1 MTGKL
6 KLILTKLKAFRR
18 LSLLERLWLMAPI
31 MIWFSYL
38 PQISLAEDGTM
49 NYELSLAL
57 IYVVILAIV
66 GLPRV
71 WYHRSELRQ
80 SRPVWPA
87 SVFVGWSGLCVIWS
101 DNHTRGLLTFA
112 VYVTLYLV
120 FLALVAERR
129 LLCQLLP
136 KLVMVAIRATVLAC
150 LLAIIQIILGTFVV
164 TDRHTFGLCAGCVAG
179 QFGFIRPNLL
189 AIEPQFLG
197 SLLLAPLLY
206 ITYLTLRG
214 KHDYA
219 KQPLLLVLMLTTL
232 WLTLSRGAIY
242 AYLASLVVMILLVR
256 KWRRMLAVVG
266 SVALSLVICLIC
278 QGALASANPRIDS
291 SFTQA
296 VSTSLNH
303 LSMGIIRLPYQRK
316 SPTSLPSISREHDKQ
331 PAYHGYVA
339 ESTNVRLSLT
349 KTALAAWRSNQLG
362 QQLFGTG
369 LGSAGI
375 VLARQTGSQYQKE
388 IVQNEF
394 VEVLLERGLVGLA
407 LLGGLVVLYGR
418 LCFQRRDYLALAIL
432 VAYLTQWCF
441 FSGLPNALHIY
452 LVLALLSAK
461 LLDGAP
467 AGKNLPDGLK

>member
-1 MTGKL
+1 
-6 KLILTKLKAFRR
+6 
-18 LSLLERLWLMAPI
+18 

-38 PQISLAEDGTM
+38 PRISLAEDGTM
-49 NYELSLAL
+49 NYELSLTL

-71 WYHRSELRQ
+71 WHRRSELRQ
-80 SRPVWPA
+80 LGLVRLA
-87 SVFVGWSGLCVIWS
+87 SAFVGWSGLCVIWS
-101 DNHTRGLLTFA
+101 DNCTRGLLTFA
-112 VYVTLYLV
+112 VYVVLYLV
-120 FLALVAERR
+120 FLVLVAERR

-136 KLVMVAIRATVLAC
+136 KLVRVAIRVTASAC
-150 LLAIIQIILGTFVV
+150 LLAIVQIILGTFVV
-164 TDRHTFGLCAGCVAG
+164 TDRHTLGLCAGCVAG

-256 KWRRMLAVVG
+256 KWRRQLAVVG

-303 LSMGIIRLPYQRK
+303 LSMGIIRLPYQQK
-316 SPTSLPSISREHDKQ
+316 SSTSLSSIPREHDKQ
-331 PAYHGYVA
+331 PAYRGYVA

-461 LLDGAP
+461 LLDGAS

>member
-1 MTGKL
+1 MTGKS
-6 KLILTKLKAFRR
+6 KLVLTELKAFWR

-38 PQISLAEDGTM
+38 PRISLAEDGTM
-49 NYELSLAL
+49 NYELSLTL

-71 WYHRSELRQ
+71 WHHRSELRQ
-80 SRPVWPA
+80 SRLVWPA
-87 SVFVGWSGLCVIWS
+87 SAFVGWSGLCVIWS
-101 DNHTRGLLTFA
+101 DNCTRGLLTFA
-112 VYVTLYLV
+112 VYVVLYLV

-129 LLCQLLP
+129 LLCRLLP
-136 KLVMVAIRATVLAC
+136 KLVRVAIWATISAC
-150 LLAIIQIILGTFVV
+150 LLAIAQIILGTFVIA
-164 TDRHTFGLCAGCVAG
+164 DRHTFGLCAGCVAG

-206 ITYLTLRG
+206 ITYLTLRE

-242 AYLASLVVMILLVR
+242 AYLAGLVVMILLVR

-316 SPTSLPSISREHDKQ
+316 SPTSLPSIPREHDKQ

-349 KTALAAWRSNQLG
+349 KTALAAWRSNRLG

-375 VLARQTGSQYQKE
+375 VLARQTGSRYQKE

-407 LLGGLVVLYGR
+407 LLGGLVALYGR
-418 LCFQRRDYLALAIL
+418 LCSQRRDYLALVIL
-432 VAYLTQWCF
+432 VAYLAQWCF

-461 LLDGAP
+461 LLDGTS
-467 AGKNLPDGLK
+467 AGKDLPDGLK

>member
-1 MTGKL
+1 MTGKSKLVLTEL
-6 KLILTKLKAFRR
+6 KTFWR
-18 LSLLERLWLMAPI
+18 LSLLERLWLVAPI

-38 PQISLAEDGTM
+38 PRISLAEDGTM
-49 NYELSLAL
+49 NYELSLTL

-71 WYHRSELRQ
+71 WHRRSELRQ
-80 SRPVWPA
+80 LGLVRPA
-87 SVFVGWSGLCVIWS
+87 SAFVGWSGLCVIWS

-112 VYVTLYLV
+112 VYVVLYLA

-129 LLCQLLP
+129 LLCRLLP
-136 KLVMVAIRATVLAC
+136 KLVRVTIWTTISAC
-150 LLAIIQIILGTFVV
+150 LLAITQMVLGTFVI
-164 TDRHTFGLCAGCVAG
+164 TNRHSLGLCAGCVAG

-214 KHDYA
+214 KHSYA

-256 KWRRMLAVVG
+256 KWRRQLAVVG
-266 SVALSLVICLIC
+266 SVALSLVVCLVC

-303 LSMGIIRLPYQRK
+303 LSMGIVRLPYQQK
-316 SPTSLPSISREHDKQ
+316 SPTSLPSIPQDHDKQ

-362 QQLFGTG
+362 QQFFGTG

-375 VLARQTGSQYQKE
+375 VLARQTGSRYQKE

-394 VEVLLERGLVGLA
+394 VEVLLERGLIGLA

-418 LCFQRRDYLALAIL
+418 LCSRRRDHLALVIL
-432 VAYLTQWCF
+432 VAYMVQWCF

-467 AGKNLPDGLK
+467 AGKDLPDGLK

>member
-6 KLILTKLKAFRR
+6 KLILTELKAFRR

-38 PQISLAEDGTM
+38 PRISLAEDGTM
-49 NYELSLAL
+49 NYELSLTL

-71 WYHRSELRQ
+71 WHHRSELRQ
-80 SRPVWPA
+80 SRPIWLA
-87 SVFVGWSGLCVIWS
+87 SAFVGWSGLCVIWS

-112 VYVTLYLV
+112 VYVVLYLV
-120 FLALVAERR
+120 FLVLVAERR
-129 LLCQLLP
+129 LLRQLLP
-136 KLVMVAIRATVLAC
+136 KLVKVAIWATISAC
-150 LLAIIQIILGTFVV
+150 LLAIAQMVLGTFVI
-164 TDRHTFGLCAGCVAG
+164 TNRHSLGLCAGCVAG

-219 KQPLLLVLMLTTL
+219 KQSLLLVLMLTTL

-266 SVALSLVICLIC
+266 LVALSLVVCLIC

-316 SPTSLPSISREHDKQ
+316 SPTSLPSIPREHDKQ

-339 ESTNVRLSLT
+339 ESTNVRLGLT
-349 KTALAAWRSNQLG
+349 KTALAAWRSNRFS

-394 VEVLLERGLVGLA
+394 IEVLLERGLVGLA

-418 LCFQRRDYLALAIL
+418 LCFHRRDHLALVILAAYLA
-432 VAYLTQWCF
+432 QWCF

-467 AGKNLPDGLK
+467 AGKNLPDGLE

>member
-38 PQISLAEDGTM
+38 PRISLAEDGTM
-49 NYELSLAL
+49 NYELSLTL

-71 WYHRSELRQ
+71 WHHRSELRQ
-80 SRPVWPA
+80 SRLVRLA
-87 SVFVGWSGLCVIWS
+87 SAFVGWSGLCVIWS

-112 VYVTLYLV
+112 VYAALYLV

-129 LLCQLLP
+129 LLCRLLP
-136 KLVMVAIRATVLAC
+136 KLVRVAIRVTASAC

-164 TDRHTFGLCAGCVAG
+164 TDRHTLGLCAGCVAG

-206 ITYLTLRG
+206 ITYLTLRE

-256 KWRRMLAVVG
+256 KWRRQLAVVG

-303 LSMGIIRLPYQRK
+303 LSMGIIRLPYQQK
-316 SPTSLPSISREHDKQ
+316 SPTSLPSIPREHDKQ
-331 PAYHGYVA
+331 PAYRGYVA

-349 KTALAAWRSNQLG
+349 KTALAAWRSNRLG

-394 VEVLLERGLVGLA
+394 VEVLLERGLAGLA

-418 LCFQRRDYLALAIL
+418 LCFQRRDHLALTIL

-461 LLDGAP
+461 LLDGTS
-467 AGKNLPDGLK
+467 AGKDLPDGLK

>member
-1 MTGKL
+1 MTGKSKPVLTEL
-6 KLILTKLKAFRR
+6 KTFWR

-49 NYELSLAL
+49 NYELSLTL

-71 WYHRSELRQ
+71 WHHRSELRQ
-80 SRPVWPA
+80 LELVRLA
-87 SVFVGWSGLCVIWS
+87 SAFVGWSGLCVIWS
-101 DNHTRGLLTFA
+101 DNCTRGLLTFA
-112 VYVTLYLV
+112 VYVVLYLV

-129 LLCQLLP
+129 LLRQLLP
-136 KLVMVAIRATVLAC
+136 KLVRVAIRATASAC
-150 LLAIIQIILGTFVV
+150 LLAIAQMVLGTFVV
-164 TDRHTFGLCAGCVAG
+164 ADRHTFGLCTGCVAG

-266 SVALSLVICLIC
+266 LVALSLVICLIC
-278 QGALASANPRIDS
+278 QGTLASANPRIDS

-316 SPTSLPSISREHDKQ
+316 SPTSLPSIPREHDKQ
-331 PAYHGYVA
+331 PAYRGYVA

-349 KTALAAWRSNQLG
+349 KTALAAWRSNRLG

-461 LLDGAP
+461 LLDGAS
-467 AGKNLPDGLK
+467 AGKNLPDSLK

>member
-6 KLILTKLKAFRR
+6 KLILTKLKVFRR

-38 PQISLAEDGTM
+38 PRISLAEDGTM
-49 NYELSLAL
+49 NYELSLTL

-71 WYHRSELRQ
+71 WHHRSELRQ

-87 SVFVGWSGLCVIWS
+87 SAFVGWSGLCVIWS
-101 DNHTRGLLTFA
+101 DNRTRGLLTFA
-112 VYVTLYLV
+112 VYAVLYLV

-136 KLVMVAIRATVLAC
+136 KLVRVAIRATASAC

-164 TDRHTFGLCAGCVAG
+164 TNRHTLGLCAGCVAG

-206 ITYLTLRG
+206 ITYLTLRE

-278 QGALASANPRIDS
+278 QGALASVNPRIDS

-303 LSMGIIRLPYQRK
+303 LSMGIIRLPYQQK
-316 SPTSLPSISREHDKQ
+316 SPTSPPLISREYDKQ

-362 QQLFGTG
+362 RQLFGTG

-418 LCFQRRDYLALAIL
+418 LCFQRRDHLALAIL
-432 VAYLTQWCF
+432 VAYFAQWCF

-461 LLDGAP
+461 LLDGAS

>member
-6 KLILTKLKAFRR
+6 KLILTELKAFRR
-18 LSLLERLWLMAPI
+18 LSLLERLWLMVPI

-38 PQISLAEDGTM
+38 PRISLAEDGTM
-49 NYELSLAL
+49 NYELSLTL

-71 WYHRSELRQ
+71 WHHRSELRQ
-80 SRPVWPA
+80 SRPIWLA
-87 SVFVGWSGLCVIWS
+87 SAFVGWSGLCVIWS

-112 VYVTLYLV
+112 VYVVLYLV
-120 FLALVAERR
+120 FLVLVAERR
-129 LLCQLLP
+129 LLRQLLP
-136 KLVMVAIRATVLAC
+136 KLVKVAIWATISAC
-150 LLAIIQIILGTFVV
+150 LLAIAQMVLGTFVI
-164 TDRHTFGLCAGCVAG
+164 TNRHSLGLCAGCVAG

-219 KQPLLLVLMLTTL
+219 KQSLLLVLMLTTL

-256 KWRRMLAVVG
+256 KWRRQLAVVG
-266 SVALSLVICLIC
+266 LVALSLVVCLVC
-278 QGALASANPRIDS
+278 QGTLASANPRIDS

-303 LSMGIIRLPYQRK
+303 LSMGIVRLPYQQK
-316 SPTSLPSISREHDKQ
+316 SPTSPLSIPQEHDKQ
-331 PAYHGYVA
+331 PAYRGYVA

-349 KTALAAWRSNQLG
+349 KTALAAWRSNRLG

-375 VLARQTGSQYQKE
+375 VLARQTGSRYQKE

-394 VEVLLERGLVGLA
+394 VEVLLERGLIGLA

-418 LCFQRRDYLALAIL
+418 LCSRRRDHLALVIL
-432 VAYLTQWCF
+432 VAYMVQWCF

-461 LLDGAP
+461 LLDGTSAS
-467 AGKNLPDGLK
+467 KDLPDSLK

>member
-1 MTGKL
+1 MTGKSKLVLTEL
-6 KLILTKLKAFRR
+6 KTFWR

-38 PQISLAEDGTM
+38 PRISLAEDGTM
-49 NYELSLAL
+49 NYELSLTL

-71 WYHRSELRQ
+71 WRRRSELRQ
-80 SRPVWPA
+80 LGLVRLA
-87 SVFVGWSGLCVIWS
+87 SAFVGWSGLCVIWS
-101 DNHTRGLLTFA
+101 DNRTRGLLTFA
-112 VYVTLYLV
+112 VYVVLYLV
-120 FLALVAERR
+120 FLALVAECR

-136 KLVMVAIRATVLAC
+136 KLVRVAIRTTTSAC
-150 LLAIIQIILGTFVV
+150 LLAIVQIILGTFVV
-164 TDRHTFGLCAGCVAG
+164 TNRHALGLCAGCVAG

-242 AYLASLVVMILLVR
+242 AYLASLIVMILLVR

-316 SPTSLPSISREHDKQ
+316 SPTSLPSISREYDKQ
-331 PAYHGYVA
+331 PAYRGYVA

-349 KTALAAWRSNQLG
+349 KTALAAWRSNRLG

-461 LLDGAP
+461 LLDGTS

>member
-18 LSLLERLWLMAPI
+18 LSLLERLWLIAPI

-38 PQISLAEDGTM
+38 PRISLAEDSTM
-49 NYELSLAL
+49 NYELSLTL

-71 WYHRSELRQ
+71 WRYRLELRQ
-80 SRPVWPA
+80 SGLVRLA
-87 SVFVGWSGLCVIWS
+87 SAFIGWSGLCVTWS

-112 VYVTLYLV
+112 VYVMLYLV

-136 KLVMVAIRATVLAC
+136 KLVRVAIWATISAC
-150 LLAIIQIILGTFVV
+150 LLAITQMVLGTFVI
-164 TDRHTFGLCAGCVAG
+164 TNRHSLGLCAGCVAG

-197 SLLLAPLLY
+197 GLLLAPLLY
-206 ITYLTLRG
+206 ITYLTLQG

-219 KQPLLLVLMLTTL
+219 KQSLLLVLMLTTL

-256 KWRRMLAVVG
+256 KWRRQLVVVG
-266 SVALSLVICLIC
+266 LIALSLVVCLVC
-278 QGALASANPRIDS
+278 QGTLASANPRIDS

-303 LSMGIIRLPYQRK
+303 LSMGIVRLPYQRK
-316 SPTSLPSISREHDKQ
+316 SPTSPPSIPREHDKQ
-331 PAYHGYVA
+331 PAYRGYVA

-362 QQLFGTG
+362 RQLFGTG

-394 VEVLLERGLVGLA
+394 VEVLLERGLIGLV

-418 LCFQRRDYLALAIL
+418 LCSQRRDYLALVIL
-432 VAYLTQWCF
+432 VAYLAQWCF

-461 LLDGAP
+461 LLDGTS
-467 AGKNLPDGLK
+467 AGKNLPDSLK

>member
-1 MTGKL
+1 MTGKS
-6 KLILTKLKAFRR
+6 KLVLTKLKAFRR
-18 LSLLERLWLMAPI
+18 LSLLERLWFMAPI

-38 PQISLAEDGTM
+38 PRISLAEDGTM
-49 NYELSLAL
+49 NYELSLTL

-71 WYHRSELRQ
+71 WHHRSELRQ
-80 SRPVWPA
+80 LGLVRLA
-87 SVFVGWSGLCVIWS
+87 SAFVGWSGLCVIWS
-101 DNHTRGLLTFA
+101 DNRTRGLLTFA
-112 VYVTLYLV
+112 VYATLYLI
-120 FLALVAERR
+120 FLALVTERR
-129 LLCQLLP
+129 LLRRLLP
-136 KLVMVAIRATVLAC
+136 KLVRVAIWATISAC
-150 LLAIIQIILGTFVV
+150 LLAIAQMVLGTFVV
-164 TDRHTFGLCAGCVAG
+164 ADRHTLGLCAGCVAG

-197 SLLLAPLLY
+197 SLLLTPLLY

-316 SPTSLPSISREHDKQ
+316 SPTSLPSIPREHDKQ
-331 PAYHGYVA
+331 PAYRGYVA

-349 KTALAAWRSNQLG
+349 KTALAAWRSNRLG

-418 LCFQRRDYLALAIL
+418 LYSQRRDYLALVIL

-467 AGKNLPDGLK
+467 AGKNLPDGLE

>member
-49 NYELSLAL
+49 NYELSLTL

-71 WYHRSELRQ
+71 WCHRSELSQ
-80 SRPVWPA
+80 LGPVRLA
-87 SVFVGWSGLCVIWS
+87 SAFVGWSGLCVIWS
-101 DNHTRGLLTFA
+101 DNRTRGLLTFA
-112 VYVTLYLV
+112 VYATLYLV

-129 LLCQLLP
+129 LLCRLLP
-136 KLVMVAIRATVLAC
+136 KLVRVAIRMTISAC
-150 LLAIIQIILGTFVV
+150 LLAIAQMVLGTFVV
-164 TDRHTFGLCAGCVAG
+164 ADRHTFGLCAGCVAG

-266 SVALSLVICLIC
+266 SVALALVICLVC

-339 ESTNVRLSLT
+339 ESTNVRLGLT
-349 KTALAAWRSNQLG
+349 KTALAAWRSNRLG

-375 VLARQTGSQYQKE
+375 VLARQTGSRYQKE

-407 LLGGLVVLYGR
+407 LLGGLVALYGR

-452 LVLALLSAK
+452 LVLALLSTK
-461 LLDGAP
+461 LLDGAS
-467 AGKNLPDGLK
+467 AGKNLPDSLE

>member
-49 NYELSLAL
+49 NYELSLTL

-66 GLPRV
+66 GLPRI
-71 WYHRSELRQ
+71 WHHRSELRQ

-87 SVFVGWSGLCVIWS
+87 SAFVGWSGLCVIWS

-112 VYVTLYLV
+112 VYATLYLV

-129 LLCQLLP
+129 LLRQLLP
-136 KLVMVAIRATVLAC
+136 KLVRVVIWATASAC
-150 LLAIIQIILGTFVV
+150 LLAIVQIILGTFVV
-164 TDRHTFGLCAGCVAG
+164 TDRHTLGLCAGCVAG

-206 ITYLTLRG
+206 ITYLTLRE

-219 KQPLLLVLMLTTL
+219 KQSLLLVLMLTTL

-266 SVALSLVICLIC
+266 SVALSLVICLVC

-316 SPTSLPSISREHDKQ
+316 SPTSLPSIPREHDKQ

-375 VLARQTGSQYQKE
+375 VLARQTGSRYQKE

-394 VEVLLERGLVGLA
+394 IEVLLERGLVGLA
-407 LLGGLVVLYGR
+407 LLGGLVALYGR

-461 LLDGAP
+461 LLDGAS

>member
-49 NYELSLAL
+49 NYELSLTL

-71 WYHRSELRQ
+71 WCHRSELRQ
-80 SRPVWPA
+80 SRLVWPA
-87 SVFVGWSGLCVIWS
+87 SAFVGWSGLCVIWS
-101 DNHTRGLLTFA
+101 DNRTRGLLTFA
-112 VYVTLYLV
+112 VYATLYLA

-136 KLVMVAIRATVLAC
+136 KLVKVAIRATASAC
-150 LLAIIQIILGTFVV
+150 LLAIIQIILGTFVIA
-164 TDRHTFGLCAGCVAG
+164 DRHIFGLCAGCVAG

-206 ITYLTLRG
+206 ITYLTLRE

-219 KQPLLLVLMLTTL
+219 KQPLLLVLVLTTL

-266 SVALSLVICLIC
+266 LVALSLVVCLVC

-316 SPTSLPSISREHDKQ
+316 SPTSLPSIPREHDKQ

-349 KTALAAWRSNQLG
+349 KTALAAWRSNRLG

-418 LCFQRRDYLALAIL
+418 LCLQRRDHLALAIL

-441 FSGLPNALHIY
+441 FSGLPNVLHIY

-461 LLDGAP
+461 LLDGTS

>member
-1 MTGKL
+1 MISKSRLILSKL
-6 KLILTKLKAFRR
+6 KTFRR

-38 PQISLAEDGTM
+38 PRISLAEDGTM
-49 NYELSLAL
+49 NYELSLTL

-71 WYHRSELRQ
+71 WRYRSELRQ
-80 SRPVWPA
+80 SGLIRLA
-87 SVFVGWSGLCVIWS
+87 SAFVGWSGLCVIWS
-101 DNHTRGLLTFA
+101 DNRTRGLLTFA
-112 VYVTLYLV
+112 VYVVLYLV

-136 KLVMVAIRATVLAC
+136 KLVRVAIWATISAC
-150 LLAIIQIILGTFVV
+150 LLAITQMVLGTFVI
-164 TDRHTFGLCAGCVAG
+164 TNRHSLGLCAGCVAG

-206 ITYLTLRG
+206 ITYLTLQG
-214 KHDYA
+214 KHSYA

-256 KWRRMLAVVG
+256 KWRRQLVVVG
-266 SVALSLVICLIC
+266 LIALSLVVCLVC
-278 QGALASANPRIDS
+278 QGTLASANPRIDS

-303 LSMGIIRLPYQRK
+303 LSMGIVRLPYQRK
-316 SPTSLPSISREHDKQ
+316 SPTPLLSIPQDHDKQ

-349 KTALAAWRSNQLG
+349 KTALAAWRSNRLG

-375 VLARQTGSQYQKE
+375 VLARQTGSRYQKE

-394 VEVLLERGLVGLA
+394 VEVLLERGLIGLA

-418 LCFQRRDYLALAIL
+418 LCSRRRDHLALVIL
-432 VAYLTQWCF
+432 VAYLVQWCF

-461 LLDGAP
+461 LLDGAS
-467 AGKNLPDGLK
+467 ASKNLPDSLK

>member
-6 KLILTKLKAFRR
+6 KLILTELKAFRR

-49 NYELSLAL
+49 NYELSLTL

-66 GLPRV
+66 GLPRI
-71 WYHRSELRQ
+71 WRHRSELRQ
-80 SRPVWPA
+80 SRLVRLA
-87 SVFVGWSGLCVIWS
+87 SAFVGWSGLCVIWS

-112 VYVTLYLV
+112 VYAVLYLV

-136 KLVMVAIRATVLAC
+136 KLVRVAIRATASAC

-164 TDRHTFGLCAGCVAG
+164 TNRHTLGLCAGCVAG

-266 SVALSLVICLIC
+266 SVALSLVICLVC

-316 SPTSLPSISREHDKQ
+316 SPTSLPSIPREHDKQ

-349 KTALAAWRSNQLG
+349 KTALAAWRSNRLG

-394 VEVLLERGLVGLA
+394 VEVLLERGLIGLV
-407 LLGGLVVLYGR
+407 LLGGLVALYGR
-418 LCFQRRDYLALAIL
+418 LCSQRRDYLALVIL
-432 VAYLTQWCF
+432 VAYLVQWCF

-467 AGKNLPDGLK
+467 AGKNLPDGLE

>member
-18 LSLLERLWLMAPI
+18 LSLLERLWFMAPI

-49 NYELSLAL
+49 NYELSLTL
-57 IYVVILAIV
+57 IYVVTLAIV

-71 WYHRSELRQ
+71 WHYRSELRQ
-80 SRPVWPA
+80 SRLVWPA

-101 DNHTRGLLTFA
+101 DNRTRGLLTFA
-112 VYVTLYLV
+112 VYAVLYLV

-129 LLCQLLP
+129 LLCRLLP
-136 KLVMVAIRATVLAC
+136 KLVRVAIRATASAC

-164 TDRHTFGLCAGCVAG
+164 TNRHTLGLCAGCVAG

-278 QGALASANPRIDS
+278 QGALASTNPRIDS

-296 VSTSLNH
+296 ASTSLNH

-316 SPTSLPSISREHDKQ
+316 SPTSLPSIPREYDKQ

-349 KTALAAWRSNQLG
+349 KTALAAWRSNRLG

-467 AGKNLPDGLK
+467 AGKNLPDGLE

>member
-1 MTGKL
+1 MTSKS
-6 KLILTKLKAFRR
+6 KLILSKLKTFRR

-38 PQISLAEDGTM
+38 PRISLAEDGTM
-49 NYELSLAL
+49 NYELSLTL

-71 WYHRSELRQ
+71 WHRWSELRR
-80 SRPVWPA
+80 SGLVRLA
-87 SVFVGWSGLCVIWS
+87 SAFVGWSGLCVIWS
-101 DNHTRGLLTFA
+101 DNYTRGLLTFA
-112 VYVTLYLV
+112 VYATLYLV
-120 FLALVAERR
+120 FLALVAECR

-136 KLVMVAIRATVLAC
+136 KLVRVAIWATASAC

-164 TDRHTFGLCAGCVAG
+164 ADRHTFGLCAGCVAG

-316 SPTSLPSISREHDKQ
+316 SPTSLPSIPREHDKQ
-331 PAYHGYVA
+331 PAYRGYVA

-349 KTALAAWRSNQLG
+349 KTALAAWRSNRLS

-375 VLARQTGSQYQKE
+375 ILARQTGSRYQKE

-407 LLGGLVVLYGR
+407 LLGGLVALYGK
-418 LCFQRRDYLALAIL
+418 LCFHRRDHLALAIL

-461 LLDGAP
+461 LLDGAS

>member
-6 KLILTKLKAFRR
+6 KLILTELKAFRR

-49 NYELSLAL
+49 NYELSLTL
-57 IYVVILAIV
+57 IYVVTLAIV

-71 WYHRSELRQ
+71 WHHRSELRQ
-80 SRPVWPA
+80 SRPIWLA
-87 SVFVGWSGLCVIWS
+87 SAFVGWSGLCVIWS

-112 VYVTLYLV
+112 VYAVLYLA
-120 FLALVAERR
+120 FLALVTERR

-136 KLVMVAIRATVLAC
+136 KLVRVAIRATVLAC
-150 LLAIIQIILGTFVV
+150 LLAIVQIILGTFVV
-164 TDRHTFGLCAGCVAG
+164 TNRHTLGLCAGCVAG

-206 ITYLTLRG
+206 ITYLTLRE

-266 SVALSLVICLIC
+266 SVALSLVICLVC
-278 QGALASANPRIDS
+278 QGALAGANPRIDS

-349 KTALAAWRSNQLG
+349 KTALAAWRSNRLG

-418 LCFQRRDYLALAIL
+418 LCFQRRDHLALTIL

-452 LVLALLSAK
+452 LVLALLSVK
-461 LLDGAP
+461 LLDSAS
-467 AGKNLPDGLK
+467 ASKDLPDGLK

>member
-49 NYELSLAL
+49 NYELSLTL

-71 WYHRSELRQ
+71 WHYRSELKQ
-80 SRPVWPA
+80 SRSVRLA
-87 SVFVGWSGLCVIWS
+87 SAFVGWSGLCAIWS

-136 KLVMVAIRATVLAC
+136 KLVRVAIRATASAC
-150 LLAIIQIILGTFVV
+150 LLAIIQVILGTFVV
-164 TDRHTFGLCAGCVAG
+164 ADRHTLGLCAGCVAG

-256 KWRRMLAVVG
+256 KWRHQLAVVG

-303 LSMGIIRLPYQRK
+303 LSMGIIRLPYQQK
-316 SPTSLPSISREHDKQ
+316 SPTSLPSIPQDHDKQ
-331 PAYHGYVA
+331 PAYRGYVA

-349 KTALAAWRSNQLG
+349 KTALAAWRSNRLG

-394 VEVLLERGLVGLA
+394 VEVLLERGLIGLV
-407 LLGGLVVLYGR
+407 LLGGLVALYGR
-418 LCFQRRDYLALAIL
+418 LCSRRRDHLALTIL

-461 LLDGAP
+461 LLDGAS
-467 AGKNLPDGLK
+467 AGKNLPDGLE

>member
-1 MTGKL
+1 MTGKSKLVLTEL
-6 KLILTKLKAFRR
+6 KTFWR

-38 PQISLAEDGTM
+38 PRISLAEDGTM
-49 NYELSLAL
+49 NYELSLTL

-71 WYHRSELRQ
+71 WHHRSELRQ
-80 SRPVWPA
+80 SRLVWPA
-87 SVFVGWSGLCVIWS
+87 SAFVGWSGLCVIWS
-101 DNHTRGLLTFA
+101 DNCTRGLLTFA
-112 VYVTLYLV
+112 VYVVLYLV

-136 KLVMVAIRATVLAC
+136 KLVRVAIRATISAC
-150 LLAIIQIILGTFVV
+150 LLAITQMVLGTFVI
-164 TDRHTFGLCAGCVAG
+164 TNRHSLGLCAGCVAG

-197 SLLLAPLLY
+197 SLLLTPLLY
-206 ITYLTLRG
+206 ITYLILQG
-214 KHDYA
+214 KHSYT

-242 AYLASLVVMILLVR
+242 AYLAGLVVMILLVR
-256 KWRRMLAVVG
+256 KWRRQLVVVG
-266 SVALSLVICLIC
+266 LIALSLVVCLIC
-278 QGALASANPRIDS
+278 QGTLASANPRIDS

-316 SPTSLPSISREHDKQ
+316 SPTSLPSIPREHDKQ

-349 KTALAAWRSNQLG
+349 KTALAAWRSNRLG

-375 VLARQTGSQYQKE
+375 VLARQTGSWYQKE

-394 VEVLLERGLVGLA
+394 VEVLLERGLIGLV
-407 LLGGLVVLYGR
+407 LLGGLVALYGR
-418 LCFQRRDYLALAIL
+418 LCSQRRDYLALVIL

-467 AGKNLPDGLK
+467 AGKNLPDGLE

>member
-38 PQISLAEDGTM
+38 PRISLAEDGTM
-49 NYELSLAL
+49 NYELSLTL

-71 WYHRSELRQ
+71 WHYRSELKQ
-80 SRPVWPA
+80 SRPVRLA
-87 SVFVGWSGLCVIWS
+87 SAFVGWSGLCVIWS
-101 DNHTRGLLTFA
+101 DNRTRGLLTFA
-112 VYVTLYLV
+112 VYATLYLI

-129 LLCQLLP
+129 LLCRLLP
-136 KLVMVAIRATVLAC
+136 KLVRVAIRATASAC
-150 LLAIIQIILGTFVV
+150 LLAIIQIILGTFVIA
-164 TDRHTFGLCAGCVAG
+164 DRHTFGLCAGCVAG

-219 KQPLLLVLMLTTL
+219 KQPLLLVLMLITL

-256 KWRRMLAVVG
+256 KWRRMLVVVG

-278 QGALASANPRIDS
+278 QGALASTNPRIDS

-316 SPTSLPSISREHDKQ
+316 SPTSLPSIPQEHDKQ

-349 KTALAAWRSNQLG
+349 KTALVAWRSNRLG

-432 VAYLTQWCF
+432 VAYLAQWCF

-452 LVLALLSAK
+452 LVLALLSTK

-467 AGKNLPDGLK
+467 ASKNLPDSLE

>member
-49 NYELSLAL
+49 NYELSLTL

-71 WYHRSELRQ
+71 WHYRSELKQ
-80 SRPVWPA
+80 SRSVRLA
-87 SVFVGWSGLCVIWS
+87 SAFVGWSGLCAIWS

-136 KLVMVAIRATVLAC
+136 KLVRVAIRATASAC
-150 LLAIIQIILGTFVV
+150 LLAIIQVILGTFVV
-164 TDRHTFGLCAGCVAG
+164 ADRHTLGLCAGCVAG

-256 KWRRMLAVVG
+256 KWRHQLAVVG
-266 SVALSLVICLIC
+266 LIALSLVICLIC

-303 LSMGIIRLPYQRK
+303 LSMGIIRLPYQQK
-316 SPTSLPSISREHDKQ
+316 SPTSLPSIPQDHDKQ
-331 PAYHGYVA
+331 PAYRGYVA

-349 KTALAAWRSNQLG
+349 KTALAAWRSNRLG

-394 VEVLLERGLVGLA
+394 VEVLLERGLIGLV
-407 LLGGLVVLYGR
+407 LLGGLVALYGR
-418 LCFQRRDYLALAIL
+418 LCSRRRDHLALTIL

-461 LLDGAP
+461 LLDGAS
-467 AGKNLPDGLK
+467 AGKNLPDGLE

>member
-1 MTGKL
+1 MTGKS
-6 KLILTKLKAFRR
+6 KLVLTELKAFWR

-38 PQISLAEDGTM
+38 PRISLAEDGTM
-49 NYELSLAL
+49 NYELSLTL

-71 WYHRSELRQ
+71 WHHRSELRQ
-80 SRPVWPA
+80 SRLVWPA
-87 SVFVGWSGLCVIWS
+87 SAFVGWSGLCVIWS
-101 DNHTRGLLTFA
+101 DNCTRGLLTFA
-112 VYVTLYLV
+112 VYVVLYLV

-129 LLCQLLP
+129 LLCRLLP
-136 KLVMVAIRATVLAC
+136 KLVRVAIRATISAC
-150 LLAIIQIILGTFVV
+150 LLAITQMVLGTFVI
-164 TDRHTFGLCAGCVAG
+164 TNRHTFGLCAGCVAG

-242 AYLASLVVMILLVR
+242 AYLASLIVMILLVR

-316 SPTSLPSISREHDKQ
+316 SPTSLPSIPREHDKQ
-331 PAYHGYVA
+331 PAYRGYVV

-349 KTALAAWRSNQLG
+349 KTALAAWRSNRLG

-375 VLARQTGSQYQKE
+375 VLARQTGSRYQKE

-394 VEVLLERGLVGLA
+394 VEVLLERGLIGLV
-407 LLGGLVVLYGR
+407 LLGGLVALYGR
-418 LCFQRRDYLALAIL
+418 LCSQRRDYLALVIL
-432 VAYLTQWCF
+432 VAYLVQWCF

-467 AGKNLPDGLK
+467 AGKNLPDGLE

>member
-1 MTGKL
+1 MTGKS
-6 KLILTKLKAFRR
+6 KLVLTKLKTFWR

-38 PQISLAEDGTM
+38 PRISLAEDGTM
-49 NYELSLAL
+49 NYELSLTL

-66 GLPRV
+66 GLPIV
-71 WYHRSELRQ
+71 WHYRSELRQ
-80 SRPVWPA
+80 SGLIRLTSA
-87 SVFVGWSGLCVIWS
+87 FVGWSGLCVIWS
-101 DNHTRGLLTFA
+101 DNRTRGLLTFA
-112 VYVTLYLV
+112 VYVMLYLV

-136 KLVMVAIRATVLAC
+136 KLVRVAIWATISAC
-150 LLAIIQIILGTFVV
+150 LLAITQMVLGTFVI
-164 TDRHTFGLCAGCVAG
+164 TNRHSLGLCAGCVAG

-206 ITYLTLRG
+206 ITYLILQG
-214 KHDYA
+214 KHSYA
-219 KQPLLLVLMLTTL
+219 KQPLLLVLILTTL

-316 SPTSLPSISREHDKQ
+316 SPTSPPLISQEHDKQ
-331 PAYHGYVA
+331 PAYHGYVV

-349 KTALAAWRSNQLG
+349 KTALAAWRSNQLS

-375 VLARQTGSQYQKE
+375 VLARQTGSRYQKE

-394 VEVLLERGLVGLA
+394 VEVLLERGLIGLA

-418 LCFQRRDYLALAIL
+418 LCSQRRDYLALVIL
-432 VAYLTQWCF
+432 VAYLAQWCF

-467 AGKNLPDGLK
+467 AGKNLPDGLE

>member
-49 NYELSLAL
+49 NYELSLTL

-71 WYHRSELRQ
+71 WHYRSELKQ
-80 SRPVWPA
+80 SRSVRLA
-87 SVFVGWSGLCVIWS
+87 SAFVGWSGLCAIWS

-112 VYVTLYLV
+112 VYAVLYLV

-136 KLVMVAIRATVLAC
+136 KLVRVAIRATASAC
-150 LLAIIQIILGTFVV
+150 LLAIIQMVLGTFVI
-164 TDRHTFGLCAGCVAG
+164 TNRHSLGLCAGCVAG

-206 ITYLTLRG
+206 ITYLTLQG
-214 KHDYA
+214 KHSYA

-256 KWRRMLAVVG
+256 KWRRRLVIVG
-266 SVALSLVICLIC
+266 LIALSLVVCLVC

-316 SPTSLPSISREHDKQ
+316 SPTPLPSIPREHDKQ
-331 PAYHGYVA
+331 PAYRGYVA

-349 KTALAAWRSNQLG
+349 KTALAAWRSNRLG

-394 VEVLLERGLVGLA
+394 VEVLLERGLAGLA

-418 LCFQRRDYLALAIL
+418 LCSQRRDYLALVIL
-432 VAYLTQWCF
+432 IAYLAQWCF
-441 FSGLPNALHIY
+441 FSGLPNALHVY

-461 LLDGAP
+461 LLDGTS
-467 AGKNLPDGLK
+467 AGKDLPDGLK

>member
-6 KLILTKLKAFRR
+6 KLILTELKAFRR

-38 PQISLAEDGTM
+38 PRISLAEDGTM
-49 NYELSLAL
+49 NYELSLTL

-71 WYHRSELRQ
+71 WHHRSELRQ
-80 SRPVWPA
+80 SRPIWLA
-87 SVFVGWSGLCVIWS
+87 SAFVGWSGLCVIWS

-112 VYVTLYLV
+112 VYVVLYLV
-120 FLALVAERR
+120 FLVLVAERR
-129 LLCQLLP
+129 LLRQLLP
-136 KLVMVAIRATVLAC
+136 KLVKVAIRATASAC
-150 LLAIIQIILGTFVV
+150 LLAIVQIILGTFVV
-164 TDRHTFGLCAGCVAG
+164 TDRHTLGLCAGCVAG

-242 AYLASLVVMILLVR
+242 AYLASLIVMILLVR
-256 KWRRMLAVVG
+256 KWRRQLVIVG

-316 SPTSLPSISREHDKQ
+316 SPTSLPSIPREHDKQ
-331 PAYHGYVA
+331 PAYRGYVA

-349 KTALAAWRSNQLG
+349 KTALAAWRSNRLG

-418 LCFQRRDYLALAIL
+418 LCFQRQDYLALAIL

-461 LLDGAP
+461 LLDGAS

>member
-1 MTGKL
+1 MTSKSRLILSKL
-6 KLILTKLKAFRR
+6 KTFRR

-38 PQISLAEDGTM
+38 PRISLAEDGTM
-49 NYELSLAL
+49 NYELSLTL

-71 WYHRSELRQ
+71 WHYRSELRQ
-80 SRPVWPA
+80 SGLVRLA
-87 SVFVGWSGLCVIWS
+87 SAFVGWSGLCVIWS
-101 DNHTRGLLTFA
+101 DNCTRGLLTFA
-112 VYVTLYLV
+112 VYVVLYLV

-136 KLVMVAIRATVLAC
+136 KLVRVAIWATISAC
-150 LLAIIQIILGTFVV
+150 LLAITQMVLGTFVI
-164 TDRHTFGLCAGCVAG
+164 TNRHSLGLCAGCVAG

-242 AYLASLVVMILLVR
+242 AYLASLVVMILLIR
-256 KWRRMLAVVG
+256 KWRRQLVVVG
-266 SVALSLVICLIC
+266 LVALSLVVCLVC
-278 QGALASANPRIDS
+278 QGALASTNPRIDS

-303 LSMGIIRLPYQRK
+303 LSMGIVRLPYQRK
-316 SPTSLPSISREHDKQ
+316 SPTPPPLISQEHDKQ

-349 KTALAAWRSNQLG
+349 KTALAAWRSNRLG

-375 VLARQTGSQYQKE
+375 VLARQTGSRYQKE

-394 VEVLLERGLVGLA
+394 VEVLLERGLIGLV
-407 LLGGLVVLYGR
+407 LLGGLVALYGR
-418 LCFQRRDYLALAIL
+418 LCFQRRDYLALVIL

-467 AGKNLPDGLK
+467 AGKNLPDGLE

>member
-1 MTGKL
+1 MTGKS
-6 KLILTKLKAFRR
+6 KLVLTKLKAFRR

-38 PQISLAEDGTM
+38 PRISLAEDGTM
-49 NYELSLAL
+49 NYELSLTL

-71 WYHRSELRQ
+71 WHRRSELRQ
-80 SRPVWPA
+80 SGLVRLA
-87 SVFVGWSGLCVIWS
+87 SAFVGWSGLCVIWS
-101 DNHTRGLLTFA
+101 DNCTRGLLTFA
-112 VYVTLYLV
+112 VYVVLYLV

-129 LLCQLLP
+129 LLCRLLP
-136 KLVMVAIRATVLAC
+136 KLVRVVIWMTISAC
-150 LLAIIQIILGTFVV
+150 LLAIAQMVLGTFVIA
-164 TDRHTFGLCAGCVAG
+164 DRHTFGLCAGCVAG

-206 ITYLTLRG
+206 ITYLILQG
-214 KHDYA
+214 KHSYV

-242 AYLASLVVMILLVR
+242 AYLASLAVMILLVR
-256 KWRRMLAVVG
+256 KRRRQLVVVG
-266 SVALSLVICLIC
+266 LIALSLVVCLVC

-291 SFTQA
+291 SFAQA

-303 LSMGIIRLPYQRK
+303 LSMGIIRLPYRRK
-316 SPTSLPSISREHDKQ
+316 SPTSPPLIPREHDKQ
-331 PAYHGYVA
+331 PAYRGYVA

-349 KTALAAWRSNQLG
+349 KTALAAWRSNRLG

-375 VLARQTGSQYQKE
+375 VLARQTGSRYQKE

-394 VEVLLERGLVGLA
+394 VEVLLERGLIGLV
-407 LLGGLVVLYGR
+407 LLGGLVALYGR
-418 LCFQRRDYLALAIL
+418 LCSQRRDYLALAIL

-461 LLDGAP
+461 LLDGAS
-467 AGKNLPDGLK
+467 ASKNLPGGLK

>member
-38 PQISLAEDGTM
+38 PRISLAEDGTM
-49 NYELSLAL
+49 NYELSLTL

-71 WYHRSELRQ
+71 WHHRSELRQ
-80 SRPVWPA
+80 LGLVRLA
-87 SVFVGWSGLCVIWS
+87 SAFVGWSGLCVIWS

-112 VYVTLYLV
+112 VYVVLYLV

-136 KLVMVAIRATVLAC
+136 KLVRVAIWMTISAC
-150 LLAIIQIILGTFVV
+150 LLAITQMILGTFVV
-164 TDRHTFGLCAGCVAG
+164 ADRHTFGLCAGCVAG

-266 SVALSLVICLIC
+266 SVALALVICLIC
-278 QGALASANPRIDS
+278 QGTLASANPRIDS

-303 LSMGIIRLPYQRK
+303 LSMEIIRLPYRRK
-316 SPTSLPSISREHDKQ
+316 SPTSLPSIPREHDKQ

-349 KTALAAWRSNQLG
+349 KTALAAWRSNRLG

-375 VLARQTGSQYQKE
+375 VLARQTGSRYQKE

-407 LLGGLVVLYGR
+407 LLGGLVALYGR
-418 LCFQRRDYLALAIL
+418 LCFQRRDYLVLAIL
-432 VAYLTQWCF
+432 VAYLMQWCF
-441 FSGLPNALHIY
+441 FSGLPNVLHIY

-467 AGKNLPDGLK
+467 AGKNLPDGLE

>member
-38 PQISLAEDGTM
+38 PRISLAEDGTM
-49 NYELSLAL
+49 NYELSLTL

-71 WYHRSELRQ
+71 WHYRSELRQ
-80 SRPVWPA
+80 SRLVWPA
-87 SVFVGWSGLCVIWS
+87 SAFVGWSGLCVIWS
-101 DNHTRGLLTFA
+101 DNHTRGLLTFT
-112 VYVTLYLV
+112 VYAALYLV

-129 LLCQLLP
+129 LLCRLLP
-136 KLVMVAIRATVLAC
+136 KLVRVAIRVTASAC

-164 TDRHTFGLCAGCVAG
+164 TDRHTLGLCAGCVAG

-206 ITYLTLRG
+206 ITYLTLRE

-219 KQPLLLVLMLTTL
+219 KQSLLLVLMLTTL

-256 KWRRMLAVVG
+256 KRRRMLAVVG
-266 SVALSLVICLIC
+266 SVALSLVICLVC

-316 SPTSLPSISREHDKQ
+316 SLTSLPSIPREHDKQ

-375 VLARQTGSQYQKE
+375 VLARQTGSRYQKE

-394 VEVLLERGLVGLA
+394 IEVLLERGLVGLA
-407 LLGGLVVLYGR
+407 LLGGLVALYGR

-452 LVLALLSAK
+452 LVLALLSTK
-461 LLDGAP
+461 LLDGAS

>member
-38 PQISLAEDGTM
+38 PRISLAEDGTM
-49 NYELSLAL
+49 NYELSLTL

-71 WYHRSELRQ
+71 WHYRSELRQ
-80 SRPVWPA
+80 SRLVWPA
-87 SVFVGWSGLCVIWS
+87 SAFVCWSGLCVIWS
-101 DNHTRGLLTFA
+101 DNHTRGLLTFT
-112 VYVTLYLV
+112 VYAALYLV

-129 LLCQLLP
+129 LLCRLLP
-136 KLVMVAIRATVLAC
+136 KLVRVAIRVTASAC

-164 TDRHTFGLCAGCVAG
+164 TDRHTLGLCAGCVAG

-206 ITYLTLRG
+206 ITYLTLRE

-219 KQPLLLVLMLTTL
+219 KQSLLLVLMLTTL

-266 SVALSLVICLIC
+266 SVALSLVICLVC

-316 SPTSLPSISREHDKQ
+316 SLTSLPSIPREHDKQ

-375 VLARQTGSQYQKE
+375 VLARQTGSRYQKE

-394 VEVLLERGLVGLA
+394 IEVLLERGLVGLA
-407 LLGGLVVLYGR
+407 LLGGLVALYGR
-418 LCFQRRDYLALAIL
+418 LCFQRRDSLAGCLMPCIFI
-432 VAYLTQWCF
+432 WCWRC
-441 FSGLPNALHIY
+441 
-452 LVLALLSAK
+452 
-461 LLDGAP
+461 
-467 AGKNLPDGLK
+467 

>member
-1 MTGKL
+1 MTGKS
-6 KLILTKLKAFRR
+6 KLVLTELKAFWR

-38 PQISLAEDGTM
+38 PRISLAEDGTM
-49 NYELSLAL
+49 NYELSLTL

-71 WYHRSELRQ
+71 WHHRSELRQ
-80 SRPVWPA
+80 SRLVWPA
-87 SVFVGWSGLCVIWS
+87 SAFVGWSGLCVIWS
-101 DNHTRGLLTFA
+101 DNCTRGLLTFA
-112 VYVTLYLV
+112 VYVVLYLV

-129 LLCQLLP
+129 LLCRLLP
-136 KLVMVAIRATVLAC
+136 KLVRVAIRATISAC
-150 LLAIIQIILGTFVV
+150 LLAITQMVLGTFVI
-164 TDRHTFGLCAGCVAG
+164 TNRHTFGLCAGCVAG

-242 AYLASLVVMILLVR
+242 AYLASLIVMILLVR

-316 SPTSLPSISREHDKQ
+316 SPTSLPSIPREHDKQ

-349 KTALAAWRSNQLG
+349 KTALAAWRSNRLG

-375 VLARQTGSQYQKE
+375 VLARQTGSRYQKE

-407 LLGGLVVLYGR
+407 LLGGLVALYGR
-418 LCFQRRDYLALAIL
+418 LCSQRRDYLALAIL
-432 VAYLTQWCF
+432 VAYLAQWCF

-461 LLDGAP
+461 LLDGTS
-467 AGKNLPDGLK
+467 AGKDLPDGLK

>member
-1 MTGKL
+1 
-6 KLILTKLKAFRR
+6 
-18 LSLLERLWLMAPI
+18 MAPI

-38 PQISLAEDGTM
+38 PRISLAEDGTM
-49 NYELSLAL
+49 NYELSLTL
-57 IYVVILAIV
+57 IYAVILAIV
-66 GLPRV
+66 GLLRV
-71 WYHRSELRQ
+71 WCHRSELKQ
-80 SRPVWPA
+80 SRPVRLA
-87 SVFVGWSGLCVIWS
+87 SAFVGWSGLCVIWS
-101 DNHTRGLLTFA
+101 DNRTRGLLTFA
-112 VYVTLYLV
+112 VYATLYLI

-129 LLCQLLP
+129 LLCRLLP
-136 KLVMVAIRATVLAC
+136 KLVRVAIRATASAC
-150 LLAIIQIILGTFVV
+150 LLAIIQIILGTFVIA
-164 TDRHTFGLCAGCVAG
+164 DRHTFGLCAGCVAG

-219 KQPLLLVLMLTTL
+219 KQPLLLVLMLITL

-256 KWRRMLAVVG
+256 KWRRMLVVVG

-278 QGALASANPRIDS
+278 QGALASTNPRIDS

-316 SPTSLPSISREHDKQ
+316 SPTSLPSIPQEHDKQ

-349 KTALAAWRSNQLG
+349 KTALVAWRSNRLG

-432 VAYLTQWCF
+432 VAYLAQWCF

-452 LVLALLSAK
+452 LVLALLSTK

-467 AGKNLPDGLK
+467 ASKNLPDSLE

>member
-38 PQISLAEDGTM
+38 PRISLAEDGTM
-49 NYELSLAL
+49 NYELSLTL
-57 IYVVILAIV
+57 IYVVILTIV

-71 WYHRSELRQ
+71 WHHRSELRQ
-80 SRPVWPA
+80 SRLVRLA
-87 SVFVGWSGLCVIWS
+87 SAFVGWSGLCVIWS
-101 DNHTRGLLTFA
+101 DNRTRGLLTFA
-112 VYVTLYLV
+112 VYVMLYLV

-129 LLCQLLP
+129 LLCRLLP
-136 KLVMVAIRATVLAC
+136 KLVRVAIWATASAC

-164 TDRHTFGLCAGCVAG
+164 ADRHTFGLCAGCVAG

-206 ITYLTLRG
+206 ITYLILQG
-214 KHDYA
+214 KHSYA
-219 KQPLLLVLMLTTL
+219 RQSLLLVLMLTTL

-266 SVALSLVICLIC
+266 SVALSLVICLVC

-316 SPTSLPSISREHDKQ
+316 SPTSPPSIPQEHDKQ
-331 PAYHGYVA
+331 PAYHGYVV
-339 ESTNVRLSLT
+339 ESTNVRLGLT
-349 KTALAAWRSNQLG
+349 KTALAAWRSNRLG

-375 VLARQTGSQYQKE
+375 VLARQTGSRYQKE

-418 LCFQRRDYLALAIL
+418 LCSQRRDYLALAIL

-441 FSGLPNALHIY
+441 FSGLPNALHVY

-467 AGKNLPDGLK
+467 AGKNLSDGLK

>member
-1 MTGKL
+1 MTGKS
-6 KLILTKLKAFRR
+6 KLVLTKLKAFRR
-18 LSLLERLWLMAPI
+18 LSLLERLWFMAPI

-49 NYELSLAL
+49 SYELSLTL

-71 WYHRSELRQ
+71 WHRRSELRQ
-80 SRPVWPA
+80 SRLVWPA
-87 SVFVGWSGLCVIWS
+87 SAFIGWSGLCVIWS
-101 DNHTRGLLTFA
+101 DNRTRGLLTFA
-112 VYVTLYLV
+112 VYVVLYLV

-129 LLCQLLP
+129 LLCRLLP
-136 KLVMVAIRATVLAC
+136 KLVRVAIWMTISAC
-150 LLAIIQIILGTFVV
+150 LLAITQMVLGTFVI
-164 TDRHTFGLCAGCVAG
+164 TNRHNLGLCAGCVAG

-256 KWRRMLAVVG
+256 KWRRQLAVVG

-316 SPTSLPSISREHDKQ
+316 SPTSPPLISQEHDKQ

-349 KTALAAWRSNQLG
+349 KTALAAWRSNRLG

-375 VLARQTGSQYQKE
+375 VLARQTGSRYQKE

-394 VEVLLERGLVGLA
+394 VEVLLERGLIGLA
-407 LLGGLVVLYGR
+407 LLGGLVALYGR
-418 LCFQRRDYLALAIL
+418 LCFQRRDYLALVIL
-432 VAYLTQWCF
+432 VAYLAQWCF

-467 AGKNLPDGLK
+467 AGKNLPDGLE

>member
-1 MTGKL
+1 MTGKSR
-6 KLILTKLKAFRR
+6 LILSKLKTFRH

-38 PQISLAEDGTM
+38 PRISLAEDGTM
-49 NYELSLAL
+49 NYELSLTL

-71 WYHRSELRQ
+71 WHHWSELRR
-80 SRPVWPA
+80 SGLVRLA
-87 SVFVGWSGLCVIWS
+87 SAFVGWSGLCVIWS
-101 DNHTRGLLTFA
+101 DNRTRGLLTFA
-112 VYVTLYLV
+112 IYATLYLI

-129 LLCQLLP
+129 LLCRLLP
-136 KLVMVAIRATVLAC
+136 KLVRVAIWMTISAC
-150 LLAIIQIILGTFVV
+150 LLAITQMVLGTFVI
-164 TDRHTFGLCAGCVAG
+164 TNRHTFGLCAGCVAG

-206 ITYLTLRG
+206 ITYLTLQG
-214 KHDYA
+214 KHSYA

-242 AYLASLVVMILLVR
+242 AYLAGLVVMILLVR

-266 SVALSLVICLIC
+266 LVALSLVVCLVC
-278 QGALASANPRIDS
+278 QGTLASANPRIDS

-316 SPTSLPSISREHDKQ
+316 SPTSPPLISQEHDKQ

-375 VLARQTGSQYQKE
+375 VLARQTGSRYQKE

-394 VEVLLERGLVGLA
+394 VEVLLERGLIGLV
-407 LLGGLVVLYGR
+407 LLGGLVALYGR
-418 LCFQRRDYLALAIL
+418 LCSQRRDYLALVIL
-432 VAYLTQWCF
+432 VAYLVQWCF

-467 AGKNLPDGLK
+467 AGKNLPDGLE

>member
-1 MTGKL
+1 MTGKSKLVLTEL
-6 KLILTKLKAFRR
+6 KTFWR

-49 NYELSLAL
+49 NYELSLTL

-71 WYHRSELRQ
+71 WHRRSELRQ
-80 SRPVWPA
+80 SGLVRLA
-87 SVFVGWSGLCVIWS
+87 SAFVGWSGLCVIWS
-101 DNHTRGLLTFA
+101 DNCTRGLLTFA
-112 VYVTLYLV
+112 VYVVLYLV

-129 LLCQLLP
+129 LLCRLLP
-136 KLVMVAIRATVLAC
+136 KLVRVVIWMTISAC
-150 LLAIIQIILGTFVV
+150 LLAIAQMVLGTFVI
-164 TDRHTFGLCAGCVAG
+164 TNRHSLGLCAGCVAG

-206 ITYLTLRG
+206 ITYLILQG
-214 KHDYA
+214 KHSYV

-242 AYLASLVVMILLVR
+242 AYLASLAVMILLVR
-256 KWRRMLAVVG
+256 KRRRQLVVVG
-266 SVALSLVICLIC
+266 LIALSLVVCLVC

-316 SPTSLPSISREHDKQ
+316 SPTSPPLIPREHDKQ
-331 PAYHGYVA
+331 PAYHGYVV

-349 KTALAAWRSNQLG
+349 RTALAAWRSNQLG

-375 VLARQTGSQYQKE
+375 VLARQTGSRYQKE

-394 VEVLLERGLVGLA
+394 VEVLLERGLIGLV
-407 LLGGLVVLYGR
+407 LLGGLVALYGR
-418 LCFQRRDYLALAIL
+418 LCSQRRDYLALVIL
-432 VAYLTQWCF
+432 VAYLAQWCF

-467 AGKNLPDGLK
+467 AGKNLPDGLE